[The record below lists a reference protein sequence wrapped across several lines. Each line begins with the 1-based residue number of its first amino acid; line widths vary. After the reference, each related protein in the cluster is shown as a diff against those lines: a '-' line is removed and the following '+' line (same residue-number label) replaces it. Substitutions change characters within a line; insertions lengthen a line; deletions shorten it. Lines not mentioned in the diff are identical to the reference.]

1 MIVSVY
7 ISFIAN
13 FKVILVNIL
22 NKCTLAM
29 RKNYNDIKVLKKL
42 YMKRKFLKYE
52 TAIKIKISSDVKL
65 KFRNQIIELLYFS
78 HYFGNV
84 VMYNS

>member
-1 MIVSVY
+1 
-7 ISFIAN
+7 
-13 FKVILVNIL
+13 
-22 NKCTLAM
+22 M
-29 RKNYNDIKVLKKL
+29 RKNDNDIKVLKKL

>member
-29 RKNYNDIKVLKKL
+29 RKNDNDIKVLKKL